1 MTKTARK
8 HSKTSWKKFQSDG
21 QQKKRLYLGLIV
33 LGVIVI
39 TVLLGK
45 VLSFVGALGQPFSPD
60 GESTGR
66 SHLWNFISPIN
77 LIIKSDKV
85 SLLSYNPSSKSLTIV
100 KIPDE
105 TYLQASLGYGK
116 WPARSIYQLGQT
128 EGKKI
133 GAELLKL
140 TITETMG
147 VPIDGYLVFQGDSSN
162 KGVDAIVEDLRSS
175 PFTTLGMISDI
186 KTDLSLWELL
196 RLIMEVR
203 GVRFDKI
210 DNKDLSQSQTTSWTL
225 LSDGRRALEI
235 NQSLLDKELGSYLID
250 ESLSLEGISVAIYN
264 STDHPKLAE
273 KAARVVTNMGGRVV
287 LTSVI
292 KPRLEDSVIIGS
304 SSYSY
309 TRLGKI
315 FAPNCFKKS
324 CKDQIAKISE
334 ENNSL
339 KTLPETQ
346 LTIIL
351 GEDYYKKYNN
361 L

>member
-1 MTKTARK
+1 MTDLEGLLQKTRE
-8 HSKTSWKKFQSDG
+8 FEN
-21 QQKKRLYLGLIV
+21 
-33 LGVIVI
+33 
-39 TVLLGK
+39 LGK
-45 VLSFVGALGQPFSPD
+45 W
-60 GESTGR
+60 R
-66 SHLWNFISPIN
+66 
-77 LIIKSDKV
+77 
-85 SLLSYNPSSKSLTIV
+85 
-100 KIPDE
+100 
-105 TYLQASLGYGK
+105 
-116 WPARSIYQLGQT
+116 
-128 EGKKI
+128 
-133 GAELLKL
+133 
-140 TITETMG
+140 
-147 VPIDGYLVFQGDSSN
+147 
-162 KGVDAIVEDLRSS
+162 
-175 PFTTLGMISDI
+175 
-186 KTDLSLWELL
+186 
-196 RLIMEVR
+196 EV
-203 GVRFDKI
+203 DKI
-210 DNKDLSQSQTTSWTL
+210 LTS
-225 LSDGRRALEI
+225 GIREI
-235 NQSLLDKELGSYLID
+235 TAKGE
-250 ESLSLEGISVAIYN
+250 
-264 STDHPKLAE
+264 DHPKLAE